1 MSDADRVERRLRL
14 RRLLGSRRLL
24 MAVVLLGVAFLVA
37 GTSLVMTAYATPG
50 TTAEQRVTET
60 WSRSGTFGHS
70 ATVTE
75 PNPAYDVGTVLRNR
89 STYLRP
95 IAPEANVTY
104 AVRYQA
110 SETGRVET
118 TVDLRL
124 VRRATDGDGSVLW
137 EVSEPLATANRT
149 LEPGERVRVPVTL
162 EVTSVVNRTR
172 NLSQQLGGLSGAET
186 LVVAETRLNGR
197 VNGERVNRR
206 FTHEIALSVGGDTYS
221 LSGSQERSMSF
232 PTRETVTRERQYGR
246 LYRAGGP
253 LLLILGGAS
262 IAGMV
267 LLRRGNRFELS
278 QIERDWL
285 AYREE
290 YETYEE
296 WIHTV
301 SMPPGADS
309 LPEAE
314 AATLA
319 DLVDVAIDI
328 EETVIEVPG
337 GDRFHVVDDEYRY
350 VYEPPRLDSAT
361 DRTPE
366 TLTDTE
372 PESDEA
378 RSREPGSQ

>member
-1 MSDADRVERRLRL
+1 
-14 RRLLGSRRLL
+14 
-24 MAVVLLGVAFLVA
+24 
-37 GTSLVMTAYATPG
+37 
-50 TTAEQRVTET
+50 
-60 WSRSGTFGHS
+60 
-70 ATVTE
+70 
-75 PNPAYDVGTVLRNR
+75 
-89 STYLRP
+89 
-95 IAPEANVTY
+95 
-104 AVRYQA
+104 
-110 SETGRVET
+110 
-118 TVDLRL
+118 
-124 VRRATDGDGSVLW
+124 
-137 EVSEPLATANRT
+137 
-149 LEPGERVRVPVTL
+149 
-162 EVTSVVNRTR
+162 VNRTR

-232 PTRETVTRERQYGR
+232 PTRETVTRERQYGL

-253 LLLILGGAS
+253 LLVVLGGAG

-267 LLRRGNRFELS
+267 LLYRGDRFELG
-278 QIERDWL
+278 QVQRDWL